1 MRFLISDKS
10 EQVESKLEK
19 IIGIYKHAGKW
30 SIFLPADTIVGGIL
44 GFKTSFLTLDR
55 GTKIF
60 ANSSSSSSNPS
71 KMALLFTKELLPIK
85 NKKTNQFKIN
95 DLRNYESIVKL
106 SKSQEI

>member
-1 MRFLISDKS
+1 MYKS
-10 EQVESKLEK
+10 KKFFER
-19 IIGIYKHAGKW
+19 IW

-71 KMALLFTKELLPIK
+71 KMALLFTKELLPIE
-85 NKKTNQFKIN
+85 NEKTN
-95 DLRNYESIVKL
+95 
-106 SKSQEI
+106 